1 MSGQP
6 APDQFHGAIL
16 RTRRGGVNA
25 PNGLPAWRPVR
36 LRWCQWLCPMG
47 APMAKN
53 TRPGE
58 RAWATV
64 RRTGGD
70 YPWEVTLLPLVV
82 NGCQAG
88 SVVSPGYVRRSE
100 DRLCEM
106 FHGGFPGRLRNSR
119 SLKPHSGRT
128 DFPEFL
134 PIWGRT
140 FPYHGSVAGG
150 QLRQTCS
157 GDETV
162 QSVRPRQPQQRRNFT
177 NRLGFQFGGIS
188 EQPGLIRF
196 RGQWTTGTGAVETG
210 ASNRILRRGNSW
222 VRGLSGETGD
232 LGSPPQEF
240 RCLRLC
246 CVCPRRLRRGAA
258 HWMRP
263 GPDAQWNSGLVP
275 GKWEGR

>member
-1 MSGQP
+1 MFLPSVINSWQTGLVLSP
-6 APDQFHGAIL
+6 WL
-16 RTRRGGVNA
+16 RRAVG
-25 PNGLPAWRPVR
+25 RPVVR
-36 LRWCQWLCPMG
+36 TAVSTSGPPAK
-47 APMAKN
+47 APCS
-53 TRPGE
+53 RPSL
-58 RAWATV
+58 
-64 RRTGGD
+64 GGRD
-70 YPWEVTLLPLVV
+70 C
-82 NGCQAG
+82 G
-88 SVVSPGYVRRSE
+88 
-100 DRLCEM
+100 M